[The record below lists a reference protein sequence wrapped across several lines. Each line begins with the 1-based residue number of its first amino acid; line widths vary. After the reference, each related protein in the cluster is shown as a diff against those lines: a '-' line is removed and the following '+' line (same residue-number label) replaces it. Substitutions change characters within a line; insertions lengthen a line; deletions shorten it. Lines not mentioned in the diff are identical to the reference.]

1 MRMIHQMSPGAD
13 GTETKKTRQFVDEF
27 GVTFDPEV
35 HATHKNGMPI
45 KNKDGS
51 YRAKP
56 GMKDEVEALKRE
68 AAK

>member
-1 MRMIHQMSPGAD
+1 MGKLKNYRASWGSTPS
-13 GTETKKTRQFVDEF
+13 KKRQFVDEF

-56 GMKDEVEALKRE
+56 GMRDEVEALKAE